1 MNERPLPRD
10 IDDMERDHMPTSPDN
25 RETSS
30 GPLTP
35 KGWSEGLPGEHLKAA
50 KRLRR
55 KHGAGFLVYLEKYY
69 FQHGVAD
76 IEEDF
81 YETYVGSYDSLR
93 DWMLDSY
100 REFGWLDAVEEVIA
114 EQGIPDGALEW
125 DLDHFISAG
134 NRFELFE
141 VHEKGGQIHVFQ
153 P

>member
-1 MNERPLPRD
+1 M
-10 IDDMERDHMPTSPDN
+10 S
-25 RETSS
+25 
-30 GPLTP
+30 
-35 KGWSEGLPGEHLKAA
+35 GEHLKAA
-50 KRLRR
+50 KHLRR
-55 KHGAGFLVYLEKYY
+55 KHGAGFLVYQEKYY
-69 FQHGVAD
+69 FQHGVGD

-81 YETYVGSYDSLR
+81 YETYVGFYDSLR

-114 EQGIPDGALEW
+114 KQGIPDGALEW
-125 DLDHFISAG
+125 DLDQFISAG